1 MTEWEPRY
9 LLGFYRRAKEVP
21 ELKAITRFLA
31 ADPWFVRS
39 VCPGSDAITCN
50 EAFVYPLVLQS
61 VVVLRGVLRWPP
73 PPMNDD
79 SIERLCGVP
88 QFGRALEA
96 AGVCKRD
103 EDGLY
108 DLIPIDR
115 ILPARPVSHK
125 GVKKQNR
132 REGIARLKR
141 LGHSGVV
148 PANPLRHWITDT
160 IKELT
165 EKNNAIGT

>member
-108 DLIPIDR
+108 DITPIDR
-115 ILPARPVSHK
+115 IVPTVSS
-125 GVKKQNR
+125 G
-132 REGIARLKR
+132 RLKE
-141 LGHSGVV
+141 LGYRGRSDEYLGPVL
-148 PANPLRHWITDT
+148 PRAYWMIKA